1 MKPLPVLLLPLLAAG
16 AVWGQG
22 FQPAANTSA
31 TSASGQ
37 FQVQAAQP
45 FAARL
50 GAVPVFADTNVVRL
64 EPTLLVIAAERV
76 KAILWRELQIRG
88 AWQQKVYFVL
98 RPARTAADPVTVK
111 AVMGLDGWALRA
123 EAPDHLGR
131 HEFIRLLVEVVLL
144 ELANRSGTDRGAEL
158 PTWLADG
165 LAFHL
170 LANHAAELV
179 LEAPRHTAN
188 GVTFTPLETSRQRLS
203 ELEQAHK
210 ILVGETPLS
219 FEQLSWPND
228 AQLRG
233 PGRQHYLASAQVF
246 AVSLLRLRDGPAC
259 YRAFLAALPAYRN
272 WQLALLKGFAPHFTR
287 LLDVDKW
294 WTLEAAQFAG
304 RDLTQT
310 WGVAESWRKLAETL
324 REPARRATDETAP
337 PERTELS
344 LQEVLREWEP
354 EQRADCLRRKTMA
367 LVALRLRLAP
377 ELVPLA
383 DEYRR
388 TLELWLRA
396 RAPETGAG
404 ARGFRAP
411 GDTAAATIR
420 RLNQLDDRLARWQ
433 SAVVP

>member
-1 MKPLPVLLLPLLAAG
+1 MKFLSALLLPLLAAG
-16 AVWGQG
+16 AVWGQP
-22 FQPAANTSA
+22 FPPAANTGA

-37 FQVQAAQP
+37 FQVLASQP

-50 GAVPVFADTNVVRL
+50 GAPSVFADTNVIRL

-76 KAILWRELQIRG
+76 KAVLWRELQISG
-88 AWQQKVYFVL
+88 PWQQKVYFVL
-98 RPARTAADPVTVK
+98 RPARTAADPVTIK

-131 HEFIRLLVEVVLL
+131 HEFIRMLVEVVLL
-144 ELANRSGTDRGAEL
+144 ELANRHGTDRGAEL
-158 PTWLADG
+158 PPWLADG

-170 LANHAAELV
+170 LSNHAAELV
-179 LEAPRHTAN
+179 LEAPRHSAN
-188 GVTFTPLETSRQRLS
+188 GVTFTPLESTRQRLS

-233 PGRQHYLASAQVF
+233 PGTAHYRASAQVF
-246 AVSLLRLRDGPAC
+246 AIRLLRLPDGPEC
-259 YRAFLAALPAYRN
+259 FRAFLAALPAFRN
-272 WQLALLKGFAPHFTR
+272 WQLAFLKGFAPHFTR
-287 LLDVDKW
+287 LLDADKW
-294 WTLEAAQFAG
+294 WTIEAAQFAG

-324 REPARRATDETAP
+324 REPARRVADEAAP
-337 PERTELS
+337 PERVELT

-354 EQRADCLRRKTMA
+354 EQRADCLRRKMVA
-367 LVALRLRLAP
+367 LTALRLRLAP

-396 RAPETGAG
+396 RAPETGG
-404 ARGFRAP
+404 GSRGFRAP
-411 GDTAAATIR
+411 GDISALTIR
-420 RLNQLDDRLARWQ
+420 RLNLLDARLERLR
-433 SAVVP
+433 PE